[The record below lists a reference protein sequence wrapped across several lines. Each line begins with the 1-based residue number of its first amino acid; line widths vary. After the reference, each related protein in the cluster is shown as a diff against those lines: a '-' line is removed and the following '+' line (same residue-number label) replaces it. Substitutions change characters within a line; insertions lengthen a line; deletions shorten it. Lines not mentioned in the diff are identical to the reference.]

1 MKYRIWDKED
11 NRYRYDSFINQK
23 GYVCKLG
30 VYDYE
35 TPCVKRHNP
44 QDRFVIE
51 LSTGLLDKNGVE
63 IYENDNVLF
72 EDEKYQVEY
81 NKYMFSL
88 KDFYNT
94 SYDTPSDAFSELF
107 DNSKIEIIGTIHDTP
122 REGE

>member
-44 QDRFVIE
+44 QDRFTVE

-63 IYENDNVLF
+63 IYSNDVIEFGNTNKVNVSNDIESLYNLHQTL
-72 EDEKYQVEY
+72 KYY
-81 NKYMFSL
+81 GG
-88 KDFYNT
+88 
-94 SYDTPSDAFSELF
+94 
-107 DNSKIEIIGTIHDTP
+107 EITGNIHDTP